1 MCVNKSVCG
10 SWRERKWMWGFFL
23 LLLKPDILLSVSGHQ
38 SQAQQEVWYENSQP
52 DVQILPNPGRICHLN
67 VAPKIWQMFPNVCWK
82 VQGYNKEYKGF
93 IDLSLICFVFLSRQ
107 WKVFKISI
115 HFKHETSQQHF
126 DWLKLILWQTF
137 IYPSAISLCN
147 HLKGFAKYISTS
159 SYFIVPYSFLRSLPP
174 ELITTY

>member
-1 MCVNKSVCG
+1 
-10 SWRERKWMWGFFL
+10 MWGFFL

>member
-1 MCVNKSVCG
+1 MSRETWQIQPGALPECVWTRVCVG
-10 SWRERKWMWGFFL
+10 VKERGNECGDFFCCCSNPIYYFL
-23 LLLKPDILLSVSGHQ
+23 CLAIRAKPSRRCDMRT
-38 SQAQQEVWYENSQP
+38 
-52 DVQILPNPGRICHLN
+52 LPNPGRICHLN

-137 IYPSAISLCN
+137 TVGQNSI
-147 HLKGFAKYISTS
+147 
-159 SYFIVPYSFLRSLPP
+159 
-174 ELITTY
+174 

>member
-1 MCVNKSVCG
+1 
-10 SWRERKWMWGFFL
+10 MWGFFL

-159 SYFIVPYSFLRSLPP
+159 SYFIVPHSFLRSLPP

>member
-1 MCVNKSVCG
+1 
-10 SWRERKWMWGFFL
+10 MWGFLL
-23 LLLKPDILLSVSGHQ
+23 LLLKPDILLSVPGHQ
-38 SQAQQEVWYENSQP
+38 SQAQQEVWYEDSQP

-82 VQGYNKEYKGF
+82 VQGYNKEFKGF

-115 HFKHETSQQHF
+115 YFKHETSQQHF

>member
-1 MCVNKSVCG
+1 
-10 SWRERKWMWGFFL
+10 MWGFFL
-23 LLLKPDILLSVSGHQ
+23 SLLKPNILLSVSGHQ

>member
-1 MCVNKSVCG
+1 
-10 SWRERKWMWGFFL
+10 MWGFFL
-23 LLLKPDILLSVSGHQ
+23 SLLKPDILLSVSGHQ